1 MAVQPA
7 LVVLVSL
14 SLTAHLHPFIE
25 KAGEAFP
32 KPSRKKTPKVRF
44 ENSQK
49 IENIEEFQ
57 PDPPKIERQSNDK
70 IQSILKI
77 RKSRK
82 KMIEECELPLLST

>member
-32 KPSRKKTPKVRF
+32 KPSRKKTPKVPF
-44 ENSQK
+44 ENSEK